1 MLCIVKL
8 VYEIRIN
15 CVMKMQIMIFSV
27 VIPWYPT
34 ISPNGVTIQKAATT
48 KVIVIDL
55 PNKFNHFSQWHSVLK
70 IPI

>member
-1 MLCIVKL
+1 
-8 VYEIRIN
+8 
-15 CVMKMQIMIFSV
+15 MKMQIMIFSV